1 LIAGTIIVNQQL
13 SWMQNQDLGFDKEQ
27 LLVVDAQAV
36 GRQDVD
42 GRANDILNQFEQ
54 LSVVQEASL
63 SQSIPGRGSGRVLF
77 RTKNLPEDD
86 IRSAAVVNIGR
97 DWFTTY
103 GVEIVAGRA
112 FDPERD
118 ADLVGAIWMTFFP
131 EIAFNSFF
139 LDDDFNRQYQAE
151 ERLQRIFTLFSV
163 LAVLIACLGLF
174 GLAAFTAQQRT
185 KEIGIRKVMGAS
197 VGSLVGLLSR
207 EFAILV
213 LVGLLIAVPVTLW
226 GLNLWLEPFSYRIE
240 IEWWVFLLSGAI
252 TLAIALLTVGWQAMR
267 AASADPIKSLRYE

>member
-1 LIAGTIIVNQQL
+1 
-13 SWMQNQDLGFDKEQ
+13 
-27 LLVVDAQAV
+27 
-36 GRQDVD
+36 
-42 GRANDILNQFEQ
+42 
-54 LSVVQEASL
+54 
-63 SQSIPGRGSGRVLF
+63 
-77 RTKNLPEDD
+77 
-86 IRSAAVVNIGR
+86 VNIGR

-118 ADLVGAIWMTFFP
+118 ADLDDAIIVNETLARYAGFDKPEDALGVRVPSGGANRMIIGILQDYHHTSLKDEIQPTLYFPNDRIMNYISLRIAGQDAIQTVEEVGAIWTTLFP

>member
-1 LIAGTIIVNQQL
+1 
-13 SWMQNQDLGFDKEQ
+13 M
-27 LLVVDAQAV
+27 
-36 GRQDVD
+36 
-42 GRANDILNQFEQ
+42 
-54 LSVVQEASL
+54 
-63 SQSIPGRGSGRVLF
+63 
-77 RTKNLPEDD
+77 
-86 IRSAAVVNIGR
+86 
-97 DWFTTY
+97 
-103 GVEIVAGRA
+103 
-112 FDPERD
+112 
-118 ADLVGAIWMTFFP
+118 
-131 EIAFNSFF
+131 
-139 LDDDFNRQYQAE
+139 
-151 ERLQRIFTLFSV
+151 
-163 LAVLIACLGLF
+163 LIACLGLF